1 MGNWNRVEDFKNRHG
16 HLPSESSAP
25 CKACFNERT
34 AAEIKVRQLE
44 DRLKVAE
51 DVVFN
56 VQYLFGKGNDLKD
69 LRESLEDYDKFLK
82 DSNVKP

>member
-1 MGNWNRVEDFKNRHG
+1 MDSWNRVEEFKNRHG

-25 CKACFNERT
+25 CVECFNERT

-44 DRLKVAE
+44 ERLKVAE

-56 VQYLFGKGNDLKD
+56 VQYLFGKGNDLRD
-69 LRESLEDYDKFLK
+69 LKESLKDYEKFTK
-82 DSNVKP
+82 DFA